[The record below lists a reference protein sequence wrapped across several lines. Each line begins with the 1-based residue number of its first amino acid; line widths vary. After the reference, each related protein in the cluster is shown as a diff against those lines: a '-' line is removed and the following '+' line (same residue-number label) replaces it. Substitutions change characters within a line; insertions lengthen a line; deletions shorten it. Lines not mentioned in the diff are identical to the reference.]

1 MMTTAHARTRSS
13 SSTRFALAF
22 FWVTIDARARKE
34 REAGG
39 LVIIVA
45 VERKSH

>member
-1 MMTTAHARTRSS
+1 MMTTAHARTR

-22 FWVTIDARARKE
+22 FWVTIDAR
-34 REAGG
+34 EAGG